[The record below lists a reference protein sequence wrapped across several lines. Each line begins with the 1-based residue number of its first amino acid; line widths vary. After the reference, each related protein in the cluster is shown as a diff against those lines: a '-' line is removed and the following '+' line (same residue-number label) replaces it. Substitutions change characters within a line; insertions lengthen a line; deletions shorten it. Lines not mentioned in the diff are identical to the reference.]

1 MQEFYYTGQVIWS
14 QVDANQHM
22 RHSAYADFAA
32 QARVELLDLMGLSA
46 KYLHAHKIGPVLL
59 KEELTYYKEVNLSE
73 RIKVSCELISCKL
86 DASRWRIRHEIFKQ
100 NGVKAADVFVEGAW
114 IDTVKRKLTALEG
127 ELLEIFMQSPKSKD
141 FFID

>member
-1 MQEFYYTGQVIWS
+1 MLNYFYEGQVIWS

-59 KEELTYYKEVNLSE
+59 KEELTYLKEVNLSE
-73 RIKVSCELISCKL
+73 RIKVSCEMVSCKQ
-86 DASRWRIRHEIFKQ
+86 DASRWRIKHEIFKQ
-100 NGVKAADVFVEGAW
+100 DGVKAAEIFVEGAW
-114 IDTVKRKLTALEG
+114 IDMVKRKLTSLEG
-127 ELLEIFMQSPKSKD
+127 EMREIFMSVPKGKD
-141 FFID
+141 FMFI

>member
-1 MQEFYYTGQVIWS
+1 MLNYFYEGQVIWS

-59 KEELTYYKEVNLSE
+59 KEELTYLKEINLSE
-73 RIKVSCELISCKL
+73 RIKVSCEMESCKQ
-86 DASRWRIRHEIFKQ
+86 DASRWRIKHEIFRQ
-100 NGVKAADVFVEGAW
+100 DGLKAAEIFVEGAW
-114 IDTVKRKLTALEG
+114 IDMVKRKLTSLEG
-127 ELLEIFMQSPKSKD
+127 EMREIFMSVPKGKD
-141 FFID
+141 FMFI

>member
-1 MQEFYYTGQVIWS
+1 MNKYFYEGQVIWS

-73 RIKVSCELISCKL
+73 RIKVSCELISCKS
-86 DASRWRIRHEIFKQ
+86 DASRWRIQHEIFKQ
-100 NGVKAADVFVEGAW
+100 NGVKAANVFVEGAW
-114 IDTVKRKLTALEG
+114 IDMTKRKLTALGG
-127 ELLEIFMQSPKSKD
+127 EMLATFLTAPKSLD
-141 FFID
+141 FITE

>member
-14 QVDANQHM
+14 QVDANNHL

-73 RIKVSCELISCKL
+73 RIKVSCELISCKS